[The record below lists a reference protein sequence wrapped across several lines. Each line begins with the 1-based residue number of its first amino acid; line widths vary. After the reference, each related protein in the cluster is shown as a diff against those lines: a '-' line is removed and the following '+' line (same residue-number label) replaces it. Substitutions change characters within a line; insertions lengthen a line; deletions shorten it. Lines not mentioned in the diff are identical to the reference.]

1 MKTASCSNC
10 EKLAD
15 VVTQN
20 YRFEE
25 MGLPVELRNIKV
37 IRCSHCG
44 NVDPIIPHMDSL
56 LHILAMAVVCSPRKL
71 SGEEVRFLRK
81 YAGKSARDFARFLHV
96 DHTHLSKVENGK
108 TEIGTRLDKLVRL
121 LIVTMSPTLKDE
133 VSKLLEMIPDIDDSC
148 SEGDQEI
155 QIDPATRNY
164 QYA

>member
-25 MGLPVELRNIKV
+25 MGLPVELRSIKV
-37 IRCSHCG
+37 IRCPHCG
-44 NVDPIIPHMDSL
+44 NVDPIIPNMDSL
-56 LHILAMAVVCSPRKL
+56 LHILAIAVVCSPRKL

-81 YAGKSARDFARFLHV
+81 YAGKSAREFARFLHV

-108 TEIGTRLDKLVRL
+108 TE
-121 LIVTMSPTLKDE
+121 
-133 VSKLLEMIPDIDDSC
+133 
-148 SEGDQEI
+148 
-155 QIDPATRNY
+155 
-164 QYA
+164 

>member
-1 MKTASCSNC
+1 
-10 EKLAD
+10 
-15 VVTQN
+15 
-20 YRFEE
+20 
-25 MGLPVELRNIKV
+25 
-37 IRCSHCG
+37 
-44 NVDPIIPHMDSL
+44 MDSL